1 MVNAEITDED
11 RKAAEAALCEAISAS
26 SALPYALSREEETAA
41 FESLY
46 ITSTSLAI
54 AIAREVAYAEGRQAG
69 LRQAADYAKS
79 FPGLKAHV
87 LAILALKEPK

>member
-1 MVNAEITDED
+1 MTDAKVRDDD
-11 RKAAEAALCEAISAS
+11 RRAAESALCEALSAS
-26 SALPYALSREEETAA
+26 SALPYSLSREEATKA

-46 ITSTSLAI
+46 ETSVSLAI